1 MNNITKIAEMFAEL
15 IAHELEENPK
25 VTNLEQVARSLLQEV
40 GRRGFEKLIQSKSS
54 RYPVER
60 VVGKCGGEAKYVRIR
75 GAVLRTLLGRMEVKR
90 AYYLCGDCHKGY
102 FPLDE
107 EFGLR
112 PNALSA
118 ELERLVAMTGIQM
131 PFETGSELFEA
142 LTLVSVS
149 DQTMGK
155 ATRAIGQVV
164 VVQEEA
170 QQQQSINREELLRQ
184 KRQDNR
190 PTRLYGAI
198 DATKVHIR
206 EKKEYGW
213 RDLKIGA
220 WFEAQALPPTTPD
233 GEWSIR
239 AENIH
244 YYTDICTASEFSKLV
259 WSSAV
264 AQRAQLAQELIILGD
279 GAEWIWNIVTEN
291 FPDAVQILDWFH
303 ASEHLMPVAQAAF
316 SEQEKQLEWVIE
328 MKQLLWDGDIETIIE
343 DIDLLARHCTH
354 DILRTTANYFR
365 THQNRMAYADF
376 RQRGYLIGS
385 GTIESAAKQ
394 IGIMR
399 MKVPG
404 ATWNQNGARLVSKAR
419 AAFLSDRWLSL
430 PIAA

>member
-1 MNNITKIAEMFAEL
+1 MNNITQIAALFAEL
-15 IAHELEENPK
+15 VADELEENPK
-25 VTNLEQVARSLLQEV
+25 ATNLEQVTRRLLQEV
-40 GRRGFEKLIQSKSS
+40 GRQGFEKLIQNKNSQ
-54 RYPVER
+54 YPDEKVDCQ
-60 VVGKCGGEAKYVRIR
+60 CGGEASYVRMR
-75 GAVLRTLLGRMEVKR
+75 GAVLRTVLGKLEAKR
-90 AYYLCGDCHKGY
+90 AYYLCVDCHKGC

-107 EFGLR
+107 ELGLR

-118 ELERLVAMTGIQM
+118 ELERLVAMTGVQM

-164 VVQEEA
+164 VAQEEA
-170 QQQQSINREELLRQ
+170 EQKRSVNQEELLRQ
-184 KRQDNR
+184 KREDKR

-220 WFEAQALPPTTPD
+220 WFEAQAQPPTTPD

-239 AENIH
+239 AENIR

-264 AQRAQLAQELIILGD
+264 AHRAQLAQELVILGD
-279 GAEWIWNIVTEN
+279 GAEWIWNIVIEN

-303 ASEHLMPVAQAAF
+303 ASEHLMPVAQAVF
-316 SEQEKQLEWVIE
+316 PEQAKQHEWVTK
-328 MKQLLWDGDIETIIE
+328 MKQLMWDGDIETIID
-343 DIDLLARHCTH
+343 DIDLLASQCSH

-376 RQRGYLIGS
+376 RQQGYLIGS

-394 IGIMR
+394 IGMMR

-404 ATWNQNGARLVSKAR
+404 ATWNEKGARLVSKAR